1 MAIYIHLPFGNQH
14 GKLVIVLKTCILW
27 VNFTTASHL
36 HITYIYDI
44 LPFLLVGQMQIYYI
58 VYYCLSAVSKCVWVR
73 CDKRRC
79 SDIAW
84 KFNLHC
90 DDVLHIDWGSQAFSA
105 CLPPFFPRLLACC
118 SLLTIRGFS
127 SSTSPPCNWSLLT
140 IWLSEMI
147 SSVIFPWKTDGNNR
161 AFPSH

>member
-58 VYYCLSAVSKCVWVR
+58 VYYCLSAVSKCV
-73 CDKRRC
+73 
-79 SDIAW
+79 
-84 KFNLHC
+84 
-90 DDVLHIDWGSQAFSA
+90 
-105 CLPPFFPRLLACC
+105 
-118 SLLTIRGFS
+118 
-127 SSTSPPCNWSLLT
+127 
-140 IWLSEMI
+140 
-147 SSVIFPWKTDGNNR
+147 
-161 AFPSH
+161 